1 METTIENPKLVNAI
15 AVFNYINDKAEFYN
29 KKWNRARKME
39 TIDKH
44 FETYKMY
51 TDFSYRAQNL
61 IFSLRRAEKFGDGR
75 QWFEM
80 DGKRFKEFRA
90 EIKEERSLKFEQNY
104 RVHLHFMSESL
115 QADYGTFNCDKC
127 DRTFYHSPAVVYKGS
142 QKKHSNCCG
151 HCVNNLMNWNKQDE
165 VYY

>member
-1 METTIENPKLVNAI
+1 METITENPKLINAI
-15 AVFNYINDKAEFYN
+15 AVFNYINDKAKFYN
-29 KKWNRARKME
+29 NKWNRARKME

-51 TDFSYRAQNL
+51 RDFSYRATKL
-61 IFSLRRAEKFGDGR
+61 ILSLRRAEKFGDGR

-90 EIKEERSLKFEQNY
+90 EIKKERRLKFEQNY

-115 QADYGTFNCDKC
+115 RADYGTFNCDNCK
-127 DRTFYHSPAVVYKGS
+127 REFYHSPSTIYKGS
-142 QKKHSNCCG
+142 EKKHSNCCG